1 MNILLLPGS
10 LRRESLNKKLLQ
22 ALPALLPSSAMAELV
37 DLKVL
42 GIPLYDGDLEQEKF
56 PDGVNLLGKKIKEA
70 SALIIASPEYNGSIS
85 SPLKNTIDWLS
96 RLNPIP
102 LANKPILMM
111 AASPGALG
119 GIRALG
125 HARQPLENLGAYLY
139 PQSFG
144 LAKAHEA
151 FQATGP
157 FVDVKT
163 EERVRTLLKNFLVFT
178 QKFQ

>member
-10 LRRESLNKKLLQ
+10 LRRESLNKKLLLTAQ
-22 ALPALLPSSAMAELV
+22 ALLPASVSAELV
-37 DLKVL
+37 DLKAL
-42 GIPLYDGDLEQEKF
+42 NIPVYDGDVEQENF
-56 PDGVNLLGKKIKEA
+56 PAGVHHLGKKVQEA
-70 SALIIASPEYNGSIS
+70 KALIIASPEYNGSIS

-96 RLNPIP
+96 RLKPLP

-119 GIRALG
+119 GVRGLG
-125 HARQPLENLGAYLY
+125 HSRQPLENLGAYLY

-144 LAKAHEA
+144 LAKANEA

-163 EERVRTLLKNFLVFT
+163 EERVRALLNSFLIFA
-178 QKFQ
+178 QKF

>member
-1 MNILLLPGS
+1 MKVLLIPGS

-22 ALPALLPSSAMAELV
+22 ALPALLPSSVSAEIV
-37 DLKVL
+37 DLKSY
-42 GIPLYDGDLEQEKF
+42 GIPLYDGDLEQESF
-56 PDGVNLLGKKIKEA
+56 PDGVNVLGNQIKGA
-70 SALIIASPEYNGSIS
+70 NALIIASPEYNGSIS
-85 SPLKNTIDWLS
+85 GPLKNTIDWLS

-102 LANKPILMM
+102 LTAKPILMM

-119 GIRALG
+119 GVRGLAQ
-125 HARQPLENLGAYLY
+125 ARPSLENLGAFLY

-151 FQATGP
+151 FQSSGP

-163 EERVRTLLKNFLVFT
+163 EERVRTLLKNFVDYA
-178 QKFQ
+178 QKF